1 MLAYFLQ
8 IYQQIW
14 KLETEDV
21 KVLVYEK
28 VSRNTMKVLYIFVP
42 DLCMIFRS
50 AVKKALQGQTHCLL
64 SRFKDEGAPPH

>member
-8 IYQQIW
+8 IYQQIQ

-21 KVLVYEK
+21 KVLVYLK
-28 VSRNTMKVLYIFVP
+28 IGRNTIKAFYIFLL

-50 AVKKALQGQTHCLL
+50 AVKKALQGRIHFLHP
-64 SRFKDEGAPPH
+64 RFEGGGAPPL